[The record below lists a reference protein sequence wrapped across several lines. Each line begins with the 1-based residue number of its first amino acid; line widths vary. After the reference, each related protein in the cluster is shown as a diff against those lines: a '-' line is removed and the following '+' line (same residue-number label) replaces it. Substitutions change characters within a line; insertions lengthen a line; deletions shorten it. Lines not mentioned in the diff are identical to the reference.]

1 MVSWRCS
8 PGNKQS
14 KGIPDFVLS
23 SCNYF
28 VPRCKHNSFTRSY
41 FSYMF
46 LDEDFLQNKRSSWM
60 TGTFVG
66 QVIVILI
73 VVAIG
78 ARLNGVGN
86 VDRRGAAMVVVKAR
100 PQSGL
105 IAPTTVALPGSLQKP
120 QSLPIP
126 FPDLSDAPSRLP
138 LDNRLVTASVKS
150 GDSLARVLMR
160 HGGTYQDAA
169 AIAQGLRAAGSS
181 ASSLRAGESLELEV
195 SLDGQIVSLRRK
207 LVGGDVLTLKRD
219 KDRFVHSVIK
229 PRIIET
235 EIAISNAILSSLSNS
250 ANQAGLPRAVLDEFV
265 DLFGNAIEFN
275 RDIQPGDSF
284 SVIYTKR
291 ETDLGDTLSPG
302 PIQAASL
309 MIGGR
314 FVAAIRYVDKSGRV
328 QYYDADGH
336 PLGGSF
342 LRYPVRFSRIS
353 SVFSDSRLH
362 PVLKVRRP
370 HNGVDFVASVGT
382 PVRSV
387 ADGIVTMAGRRGDA
401 GIMLKVRH
409 CGRYETAYLHL
420 NRIVPGIKKGTRVTR
435 GQHIGDVG
443 RTGLVSGAHLHFSFY
458 DSGRYVDPLKLKPN
472 LYVSDQPKL
481 PPNLLKAKVDALQRY
496 HQVLTVAAV
505 DVGRREAKG

>member
-1 MVSWRCS
+1 
-8 PGNKQS
+8 
-14 KGIPDFVLS
+14 
-23 SCNYF
+23 
-28 VPRCKHNSFTRSY
+28 
-41 FSYMF
+41 MF
-46 LDEDFLQNKRSSWM
+46 LEEQYLQNNRSSWI
-60 TGTFVG
+60 TGALVA
-66 QVIVILI
+66 QIVAVLM
-73 VVAIG
+73 VVVIG
-78 ARLNGVGN
+78 ARIAGPDTEGAQVGM
-86 VDRRGAAMVVVKAR
+86 AASLK
-100 PQSGL
+100 PQISAGQ
-105 IAPTTVALPGSLQKP
+105 IAPTLVALPGAFHDPQPLSL
-120 QSLPIP
+120 P
-126 FPDLSDAPSRLP
+126 FPDLSEAPSRLP
-138 LDNRLVTASVKS
+138 MANRQVVASVKS

-169 AIAQGLRAAGSS
+169 LIAQGLRAAGSS
-181 ASSLRAGESLELEV
+181 ASSLRAGESMELEL
-195 SLDGQIVSLRRK
+195 SSDGQIIGMRRK
-207 LVGGDVLTLKRD
+207 LIGGDVLTLKRNGE
-219 KDRFVHSVIK
+219 KFVHSLIR
-229 PRIIET
+229 PRVIET
-235 EIAISNAILSSLSNS
+235 EVAVSNSILSSLSSS
-250 ANQAGLPRAVLDEFV
+250 AQQAGLPRSVLDEFV
-265 DLFGNAIEFN
+265 DLFGNAVEFN

-328 QYYDADGH
+328 QYYDSDGH
-336 PLGGSF
+336 ALGGSF

-387 ADGIVTMAGRRGDA
+387 ADGVVTMAGRRGDA
-401 GIMLKVRH
+401 GIMIKIRH

-420 NRIVPGIKKGTRVTR
+420 NRIVPGIRKGIRVTR

-458 DSGRYVDPLKLKPN
+458 DKGRYVDPLKLKPN

-481 PPNLLKAKVDALQRY
+481 PAHLLKAKVDALQKY
-496 HQVLTVAAV
+496 HQVLTVAVVNVARTEV
-505 DVGRREAKG
+505 NG